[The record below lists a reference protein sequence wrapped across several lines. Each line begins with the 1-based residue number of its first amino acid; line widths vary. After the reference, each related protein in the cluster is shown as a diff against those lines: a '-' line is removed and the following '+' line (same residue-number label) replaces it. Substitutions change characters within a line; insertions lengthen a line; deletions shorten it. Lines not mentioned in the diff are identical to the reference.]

1 MKDVEDNLE
10 GKKQE
15 EKQRLKRIADFDKII
30 GGLELQ
36 LSELPDMSNIAVSML
51 VIIST
56 NYIDTSYLSIGK
68 FTKAKKTL
76 LLRYYQYCLFYFRS
90 SERQLD

>member
-15 EKQRLKRIADFDKII
+15 EKQRLKRISDFDKII

-36 LSELPDMSNIAVSML
+36 LSELPDISNIAVSIL
-51 VIIST
+51 VIISK
-56 NYIDTSYLSIGK
+56 NYFDTCYIAIEK
-68 FTKAKKTL
+68 FTKGRKTL
-76 LLRYYQYCLFYFRS
+76 LLRYY
-90 SERQLD
+90 

>member
-36 LSELPDMSNIAVSML
+36 LSELPDMSNITVSIL

-56 NYIDTSYLSIGK
+56 NYIDTNYLLIGN
-68 FTKAKKTL
+68 
-76 LLRYYQYCLFYFRS
+76 LRKQRKHYF
-90 SERQLD
+90 

>member
-15 EKQRLKRIADFDKII
+15 EKQRLKRISDFDKII

-36 LSELPDMSNIAVSML
+36 LSELPDMSNIAVSNW

-56 NYIDTSYLSIGK
+56 NYFDTSYIYRSKNLQKEGK
-68 FTKAKKTL
+68 HCF
-76 LLRYYQYCLFYFRS
+76 
-90 SERQLD
+90 